1 MNEGVDEIHVLGS
14 ESAGR
19 MVEAST
25 IIVLGALCAV
35 VAGSGV
41 FFVVGSIGGFARLL
55 YLVVRGP
62 LNSCSV
68 PASNVELVPSRTSC
82 GR

>member
-1 MNEGVDEIHVLGS
+1 
-14 ESAGR
+14 
-19 MVEAST
+19 MVEASA

-41 FFVVGSIGGFARLL
+41 FFVVGSIGGLARLL

-62 LNSCSV
+62 LKSCSV

>member
-1 MNEGVDEIHVLGS
+1 MSEGVDEIHVLGS

-19 MVEAST
+19 MIEAST

-41 FFVVGSIGGFARLL
+41 FLVIGSIGGFARLL
-55 YLVVRGP
+55 YLVVRAP
-62 LNSCSV
+62 INSYSAPV
-68 PASNVELVPSRTSC
+68 SNVELVPSRTSC